1 MKPEKLIINNQYIL
15 SDPKLIE
22 HFKSDNIIYLGI
34 DKNDLHNAPYCFLS
48 KNVDCYDDCFKLKWE
63 VDSIE
68 DLLKY
73 HNISYIKENY
83 YLIYNNNFIAF
94 LPEERLKYLKPNLQ
108 DKLKNILNR

>member
-1 MKPEKLIINNQYIL
+1 MKPKNLIINNQYIL
-15 SDPKLIE
+15 SDPELIR
-22 HFKSDNIIYLGI
+22 HFKSNIIIYLGI

-48 KNVDCYDDCFKLKWE
+48 KNVNSYNDCFKLKWK

-73 HNISYIKENY
+73 HNIHYVKEND
-83 YLIYNNNFIAF
+83 YLSYDNNFIAF